1 MLIHLQYKYAEGGR
15 FMFEYII
22 KRLLSGVFVLFVVSI
37 LIFFI
42 MRTMPG
48 DPIQLLSGDFTDPQK
63 IVDIRIRFG
72 LDKPIYIQYIKWII
86 NALKGDFGLSIVR
99 LQPVSK
105 LIMSRLKYTL
115 LLSGIAV
122 LLQYLLAIPIALIAA
137 FKKDSIFDKVTVYTS
152 IVFWSIPQFSAAIL
166 LMLLFAIK
174 FQIFPISGYRG
185 AISLVLPI
193 ATLTLTRLAAR
204 IRITRSEIIDTLK
217 EKYVIT
223 AYAKG
228 LNDKKVLIKHVLRNA
243 LIPTTVM
250 FFLSVPWIIGGTV
263 IVEKIFAW
271 PGMSFL
277 LWTSIMKQDYPVVQ
291 GILMI
296 IALLTVISNT
306 AGDVVV
312 AYLDP
317 RISHGIKGRD

>member
-1 MLIHLQYKYAEGGR
+1 
-15 FMFEYII
+15 MFEYII
-22 KRLLSGVFVLFVVSI
+22 KRLLSGLLVLFVVSI
-37 LIFFI
+37 LIFSI
-42 MRTMPG
+42 MNSMPG
-48 DPIQLLSGDFTDPQK
+48 DPIQLLCGDFTDPQK
-63 IVDIRIRFG
+63 IVDVRIRFG
-72 LDKPIYIQYIKWII
+72 LDKPIYIQYGKWIT

-99 LQPVSK
+99 LQPVSE
-105 LIMSRLKYTL
+105 LILSRLKYTL

-122 LLQYLLAIPIALIAA
+122 LLQYMLAIPIALIAA
-137 FKKDSIFDKVTVYTS
+137 FKKNSIFDKFIVYTS

-166 LMLLFAIK
+166 LILLFAIK
-174 FQIFPISGYRG
+174 FPIFPISGYRG

-193 ATLTLTRLAAR
+193 ATLILTRLAAR
-204 IRITRSEIIDTLK
+204 IRITRSEIIDTLR

-228 LNDKKVLIKHVLRNA
+228 LDDKKVLIKHVLRNA

-250 FFLSVPWIIGGTV
+250 FFLSIPWIIGGTV

-271 PGMSFL
+271 PGMSYL

-291 GILMI
+291 GILMA

-306 AGDVVV
+306 IGDVVV

-317 RISHGIKGRD
+317 RIRYDFKEEN